1 MGEKRTRVCSQ
12 HFMCSK
18 VVALAVSASPNTSLS
33 THPLWQVIAP
43 VHSPAV
49 PRHYCAASGG
59 PSLPAPCPS
68 CPVTSEATAVPWT
81 AQTRCPPGWSP
92 ASSRDLS
99 VHTFPPR
106 AGIRRCRALVLLKCM
121 SKCSCFTLPQPH
133 VGLFPN
139 HMEAAGSLCLSAIVR
154 EPRSSKA
161 VPAKSDALEAAASLL
176 AERIRLLSF
185 KAPSLLCCSSQ
196 PSCFQMSLSE
206 HVPNPT
212 LEPRGLFSLEL
223 CPQHMEYLNGRV
235 PRWGQGT

>member
-1 MGEKRTRVCSQ
+1 MGEKRTRACSQ
-12 HFMCSK
+12 HFLSSK
-18 VVALAVSASPNTSLS
+18 VAALASPNTCLS
-33 THPLWQVIAP
+33 THTLWQVI
-43 VHSPAV
+43 V
-49 PRHYCAASGG
+49 PLY
-59 PSLPAPCPS
+59 PDIIVLPRGDPHFPHPTQS
-68 CPVTSEATAVPWT
+68 CPVTSEATALPWT
-81 AQTRCPPGWSP
+81 AQIQGPPGWCP

-99 VHTFPPR
+99 VHTFP
-106 AGIRRCRALVLLKCM
+106 AGIRHCMVLVLLKCM

-133 VGLFPN
+133 VWLFPS
-139 HMEAAGSLCLSAIVR
+139 HMEPAGSLCLS
-154 EPRSSKA
+154 PRSSKA
-161 VPAKSDALEAAASLL
+161 APAKPDALEAAASLL

-235 PRWGQGT
+235 SRWGQGT